1 MKNKIL
7 IAAALI
13 VCTIASSCN
22 DWLDVTPQA
31 QVNADKLFSTP
42 EGYESAVYGIY
53 TAMTDASIYGTHM
66 TFGFMDVLAQYYGIY
81 NNNNHDLNEC
91 AKYNYDNGTAKNL
104 ISDIWLKSYN
114 TIANCNVLLE
124 RLKKQSPTFFPEG
137 EYDLIYGEVLAL
149 RAFLHFDLLRA
160 FAPSW
165 KVDKEALCLPY
176 ADNFTD
182 KIHRQK
188 KTSEIVQALIHDL
201 DTARILL
208 KPVDRAL
215 EESFKEMDY
224 NNPHYMTDMDN
235 VFLSA
240 RAYRMNYWAVTGLLA
255 RVYHYMGDPKAYTY
269 ANEVIQALRDG
280 YFRFTQ
286 ENELSMN
293 DKKKRDVIMQ
303 NEVLFAL
310 NYSGIHD
317 LWYSYDA
324 SQNTAYEIDRASTLY
339 PSGNDFRGQYL
350 VIDGSRTSAKVSIK
364 YADVKAEKG
373 EKIPMIRMSEMFL
386 IAAESGFDQDKE
398 NAISLLEELRLNR
411 GIGGEISSTISAEKF
426 REELTIEARREF
438 LGEGQMFYWYKRL
451 GVPVGLDEIEVS
463 PATFCL
469 PLPATE
475 VEFGNRAG
483 DYIKNLK

>member
-7 IAAALI
+7 IAVTLF
-13 VCTIASSCN
+13 VCTVASSCN
-22 DWLDVTPQA
+22 NWLDVTPQA

-66 TFGFMDVLAQYYGIY
+66 TFGFMDVLAQYYYASWDKSHNLYECSQYHY
-81 NNNNHDLNEC
+81 NN
-91 AKYNYDNGTAKNL
+91 GTTQNL
-104 ISDIWLKSYN
+104 ISNLWLKSYN

-124 RLKKQSPTFFPEG
+124 RLKGQSPLFFPEG
-137 EYDLIYGEVLAL
+137 EYNLIYGEVLAL

-165 KVDKEALCLPY
+165 NVDKEALCLPY
-176 ADNFTD
+176 ADNFGD
-182 KIHRQK
+182 KIYRQK
-188 KTSEIVQALIHDL
+188 KTTEIVRALIHDL

-208 KPVDRAL
+208 KPVDRAVQD
-215 EESFKEMDY
+215 EFKDMY
-224 NNPHYMTDMDN
+224 NHYVTDADN

-280 YFRFTQ
+280 YFQFTP
-286 ENELSMN
+286 ESALSAPV
-293 DKKKRDVIMQ
+293 KTRDVIMQ

-324 SQNTAYEIDRASTLY
+324 STTTDYEIDGVSRLY
-339 PSGNDFRGQYL
+339 PSGDDFRGQYL
-350 VIDGSRTSAKVSIK
+350 VTAGKAGYEVSIK
-364 YADVKAEKG
+364 YADVKSDKG
-373 EKIPMIRMSEMFL
+373 GKIPMIRLSEMFL

-398 NAISLLEELRLNR
+398 NAIALLEELRLNR
-411 GIGGEISSTISAEKF
+411 GIGAEISATISAEKF

-451 GVPVGLDEIEVS
+451 GLPVGLDEIEVS

-475 VEFGNRAG
+475 VEFGNRTE

>member
-7 IAAALI
+7 IAVTLM

-66 TFGFMDVLAQYYGIY
+66 TFGLMDVLAQYYY
-81 NNNNHDLNEC
+81 ASYDNSHNMYEC
-91 AKYNYDNGTAKNL
+91 SKYNYNNGTCKNL
-104 ISDIWLKSYN
+104 ISGMWLKSYN
-114 TIANCNVLLE
+114 VIANCNVLLK
-124 RLKKQSPTFFPEG
+124 RLKEQSPSFFQEG

-149 RAFLHFDLLRA
+149 RAFLHFNLLRA
-160 FAPSW
+160 FAPAW
-165 KVDKEALCLPY
+165 NVDKDALCLPY

-182 KIHRQK
+182 KIHRQR
-188 KTSEIVQALIHDL
+188 KTSDIVQALIHDL

-215 EESFKEMDY
+215 QDDFKDMY
-224 NNPHYMTDMDN
+224 NHYVTDDNN
-235 VFLSA
+235 VFISA

-255 RVYHYMGDPKAYTY
+255 RGYHYMGDPKAYTY

-280 YFRFTQ
+280 YFEFTS
-286 ENELSMN
+286 ESALSAPV
-293 DKKKRDVIMQ
+293 KSRDVIMQ

-324 SQNTAYEIDRASTLY
+324 STRTDYEIGDVSGLY
-339 PSGNDFRGQYL
+339 PSGDDFRGQYL
-350 VIDGSRTSAKVSIK
+350 IIDGSAGYDVSIK
-364 YADVKAEKG
+364 YANVKSEKG
-373 EKIPMIRMSEMFL
+373 GKIPMIRMSEMFL

-398 NAISLLEELRLNR
+398 NVISLLEELRLNR
-411 GIGGEISSTISAEKF
+411 GIGAEISATISAEEF
-426 REELTIEARREF
+426 QEELTIEARREF

-451 GVPVGLDEIEVS
+451 GLPVGLDEIEVS

-475 VEFGNRAG
+475 VEFGNRAE